1 MKEVRN
7 YGNPEPDI
15 ERALRTEHQIPGD
28 FPDQQKRLQGTRLPG
43 DVKVFLFDHIL
54 SS

>member
-15 ERALRTEHQIPGD
+15 ERALRTEHQIPV
-28 FPDQQKRLQGTRLPG
+28 RLP
-43 DVKVFLFDHIL
+43 
-54 SS
+54 